1 MAEGKYNYDEMAK
14 TVKKE
19 KPIDLKP
26 ENKVKTEIKFKDVTI
41 LGPRILVPIGK
52 EIETTESGIMLTEEM
67 KELITETPYA
77 AKVGNTENV
86 KEGDMLQFSHT
97 FYLASENERVRNVPN
112 AKITHMR
119 IDGKPYII
127 VNENDV
133 VAIVGNVN
141 NAK

>member
-1 MAEGKYNYDEMAK
+1 MAEGKFDYDALAEEVR
-14 TVKKE
+14 TT

-41 LGPRILVPIGK
+41 LGPRILVPVG
-52 EIETTESGIMLTEEM
+52 EIPETTESGIVLTDEM

-97 FYLASENERVRNVPN
+97 FYLANENERVRKVPN
-112 AKITHMR
+112 AKVTHMR

-127 VNENDV
+127 VHENDV
-133 VAIVGNVN
+133 VAVVGNVN
-141 NAK
+141 AK